1 MTALTETNT
10 VLEALSVAAAEV
22 AGCALD
28 LNYDDRDDDG
38 DWPKLAASGALVALL
53 SPEEKLQV
61 GLFSS
66 EAGCAL
72 LARALLGMEPDE
84 ELADDDLRDAI
95 GEVVNMYHPGG
106 HAVNGTQVNLVVSEV
121 IRGEVSSVTEIHVPP
136 PGGYVDGVP
145 DPAPLS
151 VMPGFQ
157 MLVFTNSDGA
167 TVTSNAMF
175 LVDGG
180 FIWRNKAPDVFL
192 NPRNLRDWDLVDPS
206 RDYLFTSRTAVRQ
219 QLASR

>member
-1 MTALTETNT
+1 MLWM
-10 VLEALSVAAAEV
+10 LM
-22 AGCALD
+22 G
-28 LNYDDRDDDG
+28 
-38 DWPKLAASGALVALL
+38 AASASEPAVVETPTEPTVAETLATPSLLEEARLSRLWLTSDDAEIAQDAALL
-53 SPEEKLQV
+53 QQTL
-61 GLFSS
+61 
-66 EAGCAL
+66 
-72 LARALLGMEPDE
+72 DE
-84 ELADDDLRDAI
+84 YSAHAENVFI

-106 HAVNGTQVNLVVSEV
+106 HAINGTQVNIVVSEV

-145 DPAPLS
+145 DTAPIAI
-151 VMPGFQ
+151 MPGFQ
-157 MLVFTNSDGA
+157 MLVFTNADGE

-175 LVDGG
+175 LIDGG

-206 RDYLFTSRTAVRQ
+206 RDYLFTSLTAVRQ